1 MLLLILLKSHIL
13 GPLNINVVRMNPVVD
28 ENKKEESW
36 KMRRPA
42 LVVTV

>member
-1 MLLLILLKSHIL
+1 MSWPTSIFPPVIFPP
-13 GPLNINVVRMNPVVD
+13 GGNIVRMNPVVD